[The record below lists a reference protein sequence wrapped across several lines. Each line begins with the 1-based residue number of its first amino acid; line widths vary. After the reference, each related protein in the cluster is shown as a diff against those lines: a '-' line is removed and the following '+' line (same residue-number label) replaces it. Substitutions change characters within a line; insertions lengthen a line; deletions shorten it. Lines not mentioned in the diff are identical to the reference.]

1 MISFFRMIDSL
12 RQRSGEILLAAGF
25 GQQAVGR
32 FGDRLAVRVA
42 VLDKRVGI
50 PVEELH
56 QVWIE
61 KPRAGEPP
69 MVALQGGA
77 ERL

>member
-61 KPRAGEPP
+61 ARAGEPP